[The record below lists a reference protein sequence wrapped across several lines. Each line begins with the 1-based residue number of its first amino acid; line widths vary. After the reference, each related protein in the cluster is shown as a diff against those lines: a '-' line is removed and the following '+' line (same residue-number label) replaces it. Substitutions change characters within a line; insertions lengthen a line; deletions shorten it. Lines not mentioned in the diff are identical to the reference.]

1 MTDALHTL
9 LAGSIDYAG
18 LFPPAALDLP
28 TAVRN
33 YAEYRAGADAWA
45 LGRFVVPSARLVEL
59 ERAVESLAPAASAAP
74 WRLSVL
80 LGADPAA
87 ELEALGELNCR
98 HAAEGATALSGDVV
112 EARAGSVEAV
122 ERLLSLV
129 PRWATA
135 YVEVPLE
142 PDPAPLVAAIARKG
156 GRAKARTGGVT
167 PDAFPPPGALLRFL
181 RAVTDADV
189 PFKLTAGLHHPLR
202 AEYRLTYAADSPR
215 GTMYGFLNVFLAA
228 AFLRGGLSDAEAL
241 QLLEERA
248 PDAFR
253 FTPDAIRWRD
263 RHVSRDLIAAS
274 RARGI
279 GGFGSC
285 SFTEPVEELKGI
297 TARPLTRSPSRAGAP
312 SPSDR
317 GPAS

>member
-33 YAEYRAGADAWA
+33 YAEYRAGPDAWA
-45 LGRFVVPSARLVEL
+45 LGRFVVASARLAEL
-59 ERAVESLAPAASAAP
+59 EGVVESLAHRAPAEP

-80 LGADPAA
+80 LGAEPAA

-112 EARAGSVEAV
+112 EAKAGSVEAIQ
-122 ERLLSLV
+122 RLLAAV

-142 PDPAPLVAAIARKG
+142 PDPAPLIAAIARGG

-167 PDAFPPPGALLRFL
+167 ADAFPPPDALLRFL
-181 RAVTDADV
+181 RAVTGVGV

-202 AEYRLTYAADSPR
+202 AEYRLTYDAGAPR

-228 AFLRGGLSDAEAL
+228 AFLRAGLPDADAL
-241 QLLEERA
+241 RLLKERE

-253 FTPDAIRWRD
+253 FTPGAIEWRGRSVD
-263 RHVSRDLIAAS
+263 RDIIAAT
-274 RARGI
+274 RAQGI

-285 SFTEPVEELKGI
+285 SFTEPVEELKEMTSRLHALTPSH
-297 TARPLTRSPSRAGAP
+297 TAPRSPFNE
-312 SPSDR
+312 
-317 GPAS
+317 GPVS